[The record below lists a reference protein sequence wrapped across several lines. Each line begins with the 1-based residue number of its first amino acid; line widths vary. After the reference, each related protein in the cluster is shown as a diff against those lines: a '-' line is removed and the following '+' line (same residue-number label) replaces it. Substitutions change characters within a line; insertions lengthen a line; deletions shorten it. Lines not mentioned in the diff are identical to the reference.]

1 MTLDVL
7 FVDEIGQVPADFIS
21 VIDIILRRLRDSNI
35 FLGGLLII
43 CTMDHTQIQPIN
55 ARPFLTSTHII
66 PCFKMVALE
75 TSVRASGDIDFQR
88 IQTIARTRYKDLED
102 NPDLVEEFIRLVSNS
117 FTFVDNWESMEI
129 TPSTYRKFPAKEAAR
144 QFVERVRRSIIQN
157 DLRERRAVDYEKSM
171 MSHVEWTS
179 ATENTSNKLEE
190 KLKEPSLLLFFR
202 GAIFEFTY
210 NQEGKF
216 SQSQIALLF
225 DLPSQDDIDNW
236 RRKKNL
242 SGATWNKGY

>member
-1 MTLDVL
+1 MLQNGH
-7 FVDEIGQVPADFIS
+7 I
-21 VIDIILRRLRDSNI
+21 RNI
-35 FLGGLLII
+35 
-43 CTMDHTQIQPIN
+43 C
-55 ARPFLTSTHII
+55 
-66 PCFKMVALE
+66 
-75 TSVRASGDIDFQR
+75 DFQR
-88 IQTIARTRYKDLED
+88 IQTIARNRYKDLED
-102 NPDLVEEFIRLVSNS
+102 NPDLVEEFIRQ
-117 FTFVDNWESMEI
+117 VDNRESIEI
-129 TPSTYRKFPAKEAAR
+129 TPSTYELYGRKFLAKEAAR

-179 ATENTSNKLEE
+179 ASANTSNKLEE

-236 RRKKNL
+236 RKKK
-242 SGATWNKGY
+242 S

>member
-1 MTLDVL
+1 
-7 FVDEIGQVPADFIS
+7 
-21 VIDIILRRLRDSNI
+21 
-35 FLGGLLII
+35 
-43 CTMDHTQIQPIN
+43 
-55 ARPFLTSTHII
+55 
-66 PCFKMVALE
+66 
-75 TSVRASGDIDFQR
+75 
-88 IQTIARTRYKDLED
+88 
-102 NPDLVEEFIRLVSNS
+102 
-117 FTFVDNWESMEI
+117 
-129 TPSTYRKFPAKEAAR
+129 
-144 QFVERVRRSIIQN
+144 
-157 DLRERRAVDYEKSM
+157 M

-190 KLKEPSLLLFFR
+190 KLKEPFFR

>member
-1 MTLDVL
+1 
-7 FVDEIGQVPADFIS
+7 
-21 VIDIILRRLRDSNI
+21 
-35 FLGGLLII
+35 
-43 CTMDHTQIQPIN
+43 
-55 ARPFLTSTHII
+55 
-66 PCFKMVALE
+66 
-75 TSVRASGDIDFQR
+75 
-88 IQTIARTRYKDLED
+88 
-102 NPDLVEEFIRLVSNS
+102 
-117 FTFVDNWESMEI
+117 
-129 TPSTYRKFPAKEAAR
+129 
-144 QFVERVRRSIIQN
+144 
-157 DLRERRAVDYEKSM
+157 M

-236 RRKKNL
+236 RKKK
-242 SGATWNKGY
+242 S